1 MKLKDLFE
9 NAAVGSTGAVGVDA
23 FAGRLFMGNRPI
35 KRFITD
41 PNGKVPVIQYS
52 KKTKVEKK

>member
-9 NAAVGSTGAVGVDA
+9 DVAAGSTGAAGVDA

-35 KRFITD
+35 KRYLTD
-41 PNGKVPVIQYS
+41 PNGKVPVLQYS
-52 KKTKVEKK
+52 KKTKEKK